1 MAKKE
6 FVYTITVE
14 TDGATQQV
22 QKVAK
27 SIDDF
32 EEGIGQ
38 LRTELGKAPLGSKEF
53 KDLNKRLKDAE
64 TQFEKAKLKSQ
75 SFGESMAA
83 IPGPIGGVSQGIKG
97 LGQTFKVLLAN
108 PIVLFLAAIVAGIT
122 ALYKAFASTKAGGE
136 AIARVMAGVS
146 AAMDVLRDTV
156 LELFSSWD
164 NFKKI
169 FTLDFWKNTTNE
181 IANEAKQA
189 AQLTGELQKLEDQQ
203 RDLNVARAEQNRD
216 LAKAKQLINDETL
229 SYEERGKALDEVI
242 EKEQKMLDEE
252 LKLQKARLVAMEN
265 LAAMSDSDAETLNK
279 LAEQRIKIAQ
289 LEEQSANKQKE
300 AADQRRGL
308 RQREAAEAKAAA
320 DKRKQ
325 EMEQLAAFEEKLML
339 DLIESEDEKARTT
352 LEIQR
357 DADLEAIDDLKTTE
371 QHKQELREQAQTK
384 YLNSVAKLEEAITK
398 KEKDE
403 EEKRLANEK
412 AAELERLNKKK
423 SDLDILLGL
432 QKVYNQQD
440 LENLEALLLQKLN
453 AELAAEGLTNAE
465 ILQIQEQYGQAMVDA
480 QQSLLMKEKMIQDQK
495 NALPLQ
501 GLEIF
506 KQVVGEESKLGKGA
520 AIAQALINTY
530 LGVSEALK
538 QESALPSPFDVIAK
552 ILNTASVLTTGL
564 MAVRQIRSTPVPNMA
579 YGGLVQGPGTSTS
592 DSVSANLSNGESV
605 INARSTNMFRPLLSA
620 INQLGGG
627 RPFDADINTPEP
639 SKTGDMPVFKTYVVA
654 SDVETQM
661 QLDREVKSRSFL

>member
-169 FTLDFWKNTTNE
+169 FTLDFWKNTANE

-654 SDVETQM
+654 GDVETQM

>member
-169 FTLDFWKNTTNE
+169 FTLDFWKNTANE

>member
-64 TQFEKAKLKSQ
+64 KQFEKAKLKSQ

-169 FTLDFWKNTTNE
+169 FTLDFWKNTANE

-654 SDVETQM
+654 GDVETQM